1 MSVAFWAISFI
12 LRNNNHKGKRMLA
25 REITKDIYWV
35 GVIDPDRRLFEEIT
49 PLPDGTSYN
58 SYLIKGSEKTA
69 LVDTVEPAFCDVL
82 LQRLQNQKV
91 ERLDYI
97 VSNHAEQDHSGSL
110 PVILGRYP
118 KARIVV
124 TPKGK
129 QMLLDLLPLP
139 EDRIITV
146 KHGETIELGG
156 RTLEFIHAP
165 WVHWPETMFTYLRQD
180 KILFSCDLFGSHLAS
195 NDLYVVDEG
204 RGYDAAKR
212 YYAEVMMPF
221 SGPVR
226 KNMEKIKDLAIEIIA
241 PSHGPLYDK
250 PEFIL
255 EAYRDWTN
263 ETPKNLVALPYVSMH
278 GSTRLM
284 VNYFMESLIAKS
296 VRVEFFNL
304 AEGDVGR
311 LSMSLVDAATIIFGS
326 PNVLGGMHPKVVYAA
341 YLANALRPKAKFAAI
356 IGSYG
361 WATKMN
367 EQLAEL
373 IRSLKVELFQPVI
386 SRGHPGEMDYAELD
400 KLAAKIARGHARVTR
415 T

>member
-1 MSVAFWAISFI
+1 
-12 LRNNNHKGKRMLA
+12 MLS
-25 REITKDIYWV
+25 REIAEKVYWV
-35 GVIDPDRRLFEEIT
+35 GVIDPDRE
-49 PLPDGTSYN
+49 PDGTSYN

-69 LVDTVEPAFCDVL
+69 LIDTVEPAFCDVL
-82 LQRLQNQKV
+82 LRRLQDLNVQ
-91 ERLDYI
+91 RLDYI

-110 PVILGRYP
+110 PLVLERYP
-118 KARIVV
+118 EARIVA
-124 TPKGK
+124 TPKGEK
-129 QMLLDLLPLP
+129 MLLDLLPLP
-139 EDRIITV
+139 GDRMITV
-146 KHGETIELGG
+146 GHGETIELGG

-195 NDLYVVDEG
+195 NDLFVYDEG
-204 RGYDAAKR
+204 RVYDAAKR

-226 KNMEKIKDLAIEIIA
+226 NNMEKIRDLPIVTIA

-255 EAYRDWTN
+255 EAYREWVN
-263 ETPKNLVALPYVSMH
+263 EKPQNLVVLPYVSMH

-284 VNYFMESLIAKS
+284 VTHFMEALIARG

-304 AEGDVGR
+304 AGADVGR
-311 LSMSLVDAATIIFGS
+311 LSMGLVDAATVVFGS

-341 YLANALRPKAKFAAI
+341 YLANALRPKVKFAAI

-361 WATKMN
+361 WAMKMN
-367 EQLAEL
+367 EQLAGL
-373 IRSLKVELFQPVI
+373 IRSLKVELLPPVI
-386 SRGHPGEMDYAELD
+386 SRGRPGERDLAELD
-400 KLAAKIARGHARVTR
+400 NLADKIARRHAAITR
-415 T
+415 DR